1 MVQNPLGAEPSQSIS
16 VSASRSKYEGL
27 KDDYDTEDLHRSHH
41 RLASEGD
48 EGDVEMLDKYGVDGD
63 ADGDD
68 IDHVRTIPSTEADLR
83 NRATW
88 LSCYINLTSTIL
100 GAGMLGLPYAYANM
114 GWILG
119 TLLIIVCGTAA
130 TFALYFLAVC
140 AKKTDLPSSFYTV
153 AKVAAPQYSFII
165 DAIIAIKCFGV
176 ATSYLVVIGDL
187 MPLSIHNMFPDSP
200 SWHQRNVW
208 VGLGFCIVA
217 PLACLR
223 SLDSLRWTSGLSGF
237 FLFFLLTLVVAYAMP
252 DISGYDP
259 CLGETYLDST
269 GSSESSSCHG
279 HRDWLLVT
287 PSAFHVM
294 PIFVFG
300 YACQQNTFSIVNE
313 LQNPTIE
320 RITSVCVASTSTAI
334 VVYIVMASAGYLAY
348 GDTVKSNILIS
359 YPDNVITSAARVFVS
374 LVVAFHFPLQA
385 HPARRSVLSLLTYW
399 LDGGQENGNLVVYYT
414 RYAVTT
420 VVFLACS
427 LAIALTVSDLGL
439 MLSLVGA
446 TGSTMISYVLP
457 GWFYYNLHKDE
468 VHGESARSWPRF
480 LLNLSYTQFVV
491 GVVLIPLSLIAIFA
505 VRSGSGGAA

>member
-1 MVQNPLGAEPSQSIS
+1 MM
-16 VSASRSKYEGL
+16 
-27 KDDYDTEDLHRSHH
+27 
-41 RLASEGD
+41 
-48 EGDVEMLDKYGVDGD
+48 GDVEMVGEGGNKNNQDGD
-63 ADGDD
+63 IAGD
-68 IDHVRTIPSTEADLR
+68 IDYVQAIPSAEGDLR
-83 NRATW
+83 SRATW

-119 TLLIIVCGTAA
+119 TLLIIVCGIAA

-140 AKKTDLPSSFYTV
+140 AKRTSLPSSFYSV
-153 AKVAAPQYSFII
+153 AKVAAPQWSFII
-165 DAIIAIKCFGV
+165 DAIIAVKCFGV

-187 MPLSIHNMFPDSP
+187 MPLSIHNAFPDSP
-200 SWHQRNVW
+200 GWHNRNVW
-208 VGLGFCIVA
+208 VVIGFCIVA

-237 FLFFLLTLVVAYAMP
+237 FLFFLLTLVVAYAAP
-252 DISGYDP
+252 SVTGYDP
-259 CLGETYLDST
+259 CLGSTFLDAD
-269 GSSESSSCHG
+269 GSGEASSCHG
-279 HRDWLLVT
+279 HRDLLLVT

-320 RITSVCVASTSTAI
+320 RITSVCVSATATAI
-334 VVYIVMASAGYLAY
+334 VVYIVMASGGYLAY
-348 GDTVKSNILIS
+348 GDTVKSNILVS
-359 YPDNVITSAARVFVS
+359 YPDNVITSTARVFVS

-385 HPARRSVLSLLTYW
+385 HPARRSILSLLTYW
-399 LDGGQENGNLVVYYT
+399 LDDGQENENMNVYYT
-414 RYAVTT
+414 RYAIVTAL
-420 VVFLACS
+420 FLACA

-457 GWFYYNLHKDE
+457 GWFYYNLHKDDNNDDDNDNDGDNSGCGGG
-468 VHGESARSWPRF
+468 VDNNNNNNYNNNSSRSSTATTREGPSPAWRRF
-480 LLNLSYTQFVV
+480 FVSLSYAQFCT
-491 GVVLIPLSLIAIFA
+491 GVALIPLSLIAIFA
-505 VRSGSGGAA
+505 VRGGGGVG